1 MRRTVE
7 IRYTWLLA
15 LIILALVSAGLSL
28 PPLQGS
34 VAAEAASTAAGQA
47 TAVPQ
52 QVARAAASTVLDES
66 AAANAMEAQI
76 EAVYE
81 ATSPSV
87 VNITNRTTV
96 YNRFMGAQEQEGTG
110 SGFVYDAEG
119 HIFTNYHVIE
129 GADEILVTL
138 SGGQVFSA
146 ELVGSDP
153 TNDLAVLKVDAG
165 DVLPLPLA
173 LGDSGDLRVGQAV
186 LAIGNPFGLQ
196 QTLTTGVVSAL
207 GRVIESPEEGQYI
220 GEAIQTDA
228 AINPGNSGGPML
240 DLQGRVIGI
249 NSQILSTSGSS
260 AGIGFAVS
268 SNTILRVV
276 PRLIEQGYYPHA
288 WLGADMVELTSAN
301 MRVLEQAGADIAAD
315 SGLLVLSTAAGGPA
329 DEAGVQAATRYVR
342 IGHYQVPTGGDV
354 IAAVDGIPLAD
365 LATLTVYLETAKTVG
380 DTVVLTVNRDGEILT
395 LPVVLGEQ
403 PR

>member
-1 MRRTVE
+1 LRRTVE

>member
-1 MRRTVE
+1 MRRSVE
-7 IRYTWLLA
+7 IRCTWLLV
-15 LIILALVSAGLSL
+15 LVIFVLAGAGLGL
-28 PPLQGS
+28 PALQES
-34 VAAEAASTAAGQA
+34 VAAGVASAAAAQA
-47 TAVPQ
+47 AAAPQ
-52 QVARAAASTVLDES
+52 QVARVAASPVLDES
-66 AAANAMEAQI
+66 VTANAMEAQI
-76 EAVYE
+76 EAIYE
-81 ATSPSV
+81 VTSLSV
-87 VNITNRTTV
+87 VNITNRTTI

-110 SGFVYDAEG
+110 SGFVYDTEG
-119 HIFTNYHVIE
+119 HILTNYHVIE

-138 SGGQVFSA
+138 SGGQVFA
-146 ELVGSDP
+146 GVLVGSDP
-153 TNDLAVLKVDAG
+153 TNDLAVLQVDAG
-165 DVLPLPLA
+165 DALPLPLA
-173 LGDSGDLRVGQAV
+173 LGDSGDLKVGQTV

-276 PRLIEQGYYPHA
+276 PGLIEQGYYPHA
-288 WLGADMVELTSAN
+288 WLGAEMVELTSAN
-301 MRVLEQAGADIAAD
+301 IRVLEQAGANLAAD
-315 SGLLVLSTAAGGPA
+315 SGLLVLSTTAGGPA
-329 DEAGVQAATRYVR
+329 DDAGVQAATRYVR
-342 IGHYQVPTGGDV
+342 YGPYQVPAGGDV
-354 IAAVDGIPLAD
+354 ITAVDGIPLAD

-380 DTVVLTVNRDGEILT
+380 DTVTLTVNRDGEALT
-395 LPVVLGEQ
+395 LPVTLGEQ